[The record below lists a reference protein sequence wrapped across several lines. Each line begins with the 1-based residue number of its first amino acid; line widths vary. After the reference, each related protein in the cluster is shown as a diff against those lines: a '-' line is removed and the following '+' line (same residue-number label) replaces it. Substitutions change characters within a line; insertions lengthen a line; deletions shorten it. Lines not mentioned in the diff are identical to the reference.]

1 VSMLEVPKCTGSMS
15 NTPAVSLVADPI
27 RVVRRD
33 HTNGRC
39 PGAAHSYPPAKRVSL
54 ADVLR
59 TMKLSGWYW
68 EELPGENAIQL
79 LKDKSIGTFLLRDS
93 YDDCHLFT
101 LSVKSYNNVV
111 VSVRVIF
118 SRGYFKLD
126 SAFQDTP
133 LFPSV
138 VDLVEHY
145 LADEQRSFHVEV
157 PDMGDFAVVLRRP
170 LYKNVLSLQHICRRT
185 IVKHLQISDNIDGLP
200 LPPHLIDYLQDY
212 RVK

>member
-1 VSMLEVPKCTGSMS
+1 MS
-15 NTPAVSLVADPI
+15 SGPFLSANSAAAI
-27 RVVRRD
+27 HVVRRD
-33 HTNGRC
+33 HPATRYS
-39 PGAAHSYPPAKRVSL
+39 GASHSYPPAKRVSL

-68 EELPGENAIQL
+68 EELPGENAIEL
-79 LKDKSIGTFLLRDS
+79 LKDKSDGTFLLRDS

-101 LSVKSYNNVV
+101 LSVKSVEAVKCVEAVV
-111 VSVRVIF
+111 NVRVIF

-138 VDLVEHY
+138 VDLVDHY
-145 LADEQRSFHVEV
+145 LGDEHRTFQVAV
-157 PDMGDFAVVLRRP
+157 PDMGNFAVALRRP

-185 IVKHLQISDNIDGLP
+185 IVKHLQTADNIEALP
-200 LPPHLIDYLQDY
+200 LPPHLIDYLLDY

>member
-1 VSMLEVPKCTGSMS
+1 MS
-15 NTPAVSLVADPI
+15 SDSLYTTKPAAPI

-33 HTNGRC
+33 HPATRC
-39 PGAAHSYPPAKRVSL
+39 SGASHSYPPAKRVSL

-68 EELPGENAIQL
+68 EELPGENAIEL
-79 LKDKSIGTFLLRDS
+79 LKDKSNGTFLLRDS

-101 LSVKSYNNVV
+101 LSVKSVEAVKCVEAVV
-111 VSVRVIF
+111 NVRVIF
-118 SRGYFKLD
+118 CRGYFKLD

-138 VDLVEHY
+138 VDLVDHY
-145 LADEQRSFHVEV
+145 LADEQRTFEV
-157 PDMGDFAVVLRRP
+157 AVPNMGNFAVALRRP

-185 IVKHLQISDNIDGLP
+185 IVQTADNIEALP
-200 LPPHLIDYLQDY
+200 LPPHLIDYLLDY

>member
-1 VSMLEVPKCTGSMS
+1 MS
-15 NTPAVSLVADPI
+15 SGPLLSTNSAAAAI
-27 RVVRRD
+27 HVVRRD
-33 HTNGRC
+33 HSAARY
-39 PGAAHSYPPAKRVSL
+39 GAAHSYPPAKRVSL

-68 EELPGENAIQL
+68 EELPGENAIEL
-79 LKDKSIGTFLLRDS
+79 LKDKSNGTFLLRDS

-101 LSVKSYNNVV
+101 LSVKSVEAVKCVEAVV
-111 VSVRVIF
+111 NVRVIF

-138 VDLVEHY
+138 VDLVDHY
-145 LADEQRSFHVEV
+145 LGDEQRTFQVAV
-157 PDMGDFAVVLRRP
+157 PNMGNFAVVLRRP

-185 IVKHLQISDNIDGLP
+185 LVKHLQSVDSIEALP
-200 LPPHLIDYLQDY
+200 LPTHLIDYLMDY